1 MDNFESGNPGNLNLN
16 DPIFND
22 DSDKPIPLDDAGA
35 GESGISHSPLD
46 LGGSRTVEIPKTEAS
61 KQVTQKQVAAK
72 PATNAV
78 STVISERITG
88 VKTFFTKL
96 HPGAINFLDEQ
107 ITEWLKK
114 NPDVHI
120 KRTNVTV
127 GEIQAKKT
135 EPNILITVWY

>member
-16 DPIFND
+16 DPTFNE

-35 GESGISHSPLD
+35 DETGISHSPLD
-46 LGGSRTVEIPKTEAS
+46 LGGSRAVEIPKAEAPR
-61 KQVTQKQVAAK
+61 QVVTTKPTPKAATT
-72 PATNAV
+72 ATG
-78 STVISERITG
+78 ERITG

-96 HPGAINFLDEQ
+96 HPGAISFLDEQ

-114 NPDVHI
+114 NPDIAI

>member
-1 MDNFESGNPGNLNLN
+1 MDNFESSNLDNLNLDN
-16 DPIFND
+16 PTPFDNS
-22 DSDKPIPLDDAGA
+22 SDKPIPLDDAGA
-35 GESGISHSPLD
+35 DETGISHSPLD
-46 LGGSRTVEIPKTEAS
+46 LGGSRAVEIPKAEAPR
-61 KQVTQKQVAAK
+61 QVPTAK
-72 PATNAV
+72 SAPIANPGVTG
-78 STVISERITG
+78 ERITG

-114 NPDVHI
+114 NPNISI

-135 EPNILITVWY
+135 EPNILITIWY

>member
-1 MDNFESGNPGNLNLN
+1 MDNFESGNLNNLNLN
-16 DPIFND
+16 NPTPFDN
-22 DSDKPIPLDDAGA
+22 DSDKPIPLDIGA
-35 GESGISHSPLD
+35 DETGISHSPLD
-46 LGGSRTVEIPKTEAS
+46 LGGSRPVEIPKAEAP
-61 KQVTQKQVAAK
+61 KQVVTPKPTPKAAI
-72 PATNAV
+72 AV
-78 STVISERITG
+78 TGERITG

-96 HPGAINFLDEQ
+96 HPGAISFLDEQ

-114 NPDVHI
+114 NPNITI

>member
-16 DPIFND
+16 DPTFND

-35 GESGISHSPLD
+35 DETGISHSPLD
-46 LGGSRTVEIPKTEAS
+46 LGGSRTVEIPKAEAP
-61 KQVTQKQVAAK
+61 KQVVTTKPTPKAATM
-72 PATNAV
+72 ATG
-78 STVISERITG
+78 ERITG
-88 VKTFFTKL
+88 VRTFFTKL
-96 HPGAINFLDEQ
+96 HPGAISFLDEQ

-114 NPDVHI
+114 NPDISI
-120 KRTNVTV
+120 KQTNVTV

>member
-1 MDNFESGNPGNLNLN
+1 MDNFESGNLDNLNLN
-16 DPIFND
+16 NPTPIDN
-22 DSDKPIPLDDAGA
+22 DSDKPIPLDAAGA
-35 GESGISHSPLD
+35 DETGISHSPLD
-46 LGGSRTVEIPKTEAS
+46 LGSSRAVEIPKSEAPR
-61 KQVTQKQVAAK
+61 QVATTK
-72 PATNAV
+72 PTPKTGPV
-78 STVISERITG
+78 VTGERIIG

-114 NPDVHI
+114 NPDISI

>member
-16 DPIFND
+16 NPTPVNND
-22 DSDKPIPLDDAGA
+22 LNKSIPLDDAGA

-46 LGGSRTVEIPKTEAS
+46 LGSSRAVEIPKAEAPR
-61 KQVTQKQVAAK
+61 QVVTK
-72 PATNAV
+72 PTPKAV
-78 STVISERITG
+78 STETTERITG
-88 VKTFFTKL
+88 VRTFFTKL

-114 NPDVHI
+114 NPDITI
-120 KRTNVTV
+120 KRTNITV
-127 GEIQAKKT
+127 GEIQSKKT